1 MQALPRISLSAA
13 WGVVKHHKR
22 FFIVSQLVFIAIG
35 LVIGFSIPR
44 TYKAEIK
51 LAPENSGPS
60 LSGSLGSIS
69 SMLGM
74 NLGNQLSEDA
84 INPELYPDVKSS
96 PDFLL
101 GLCQIKVQTK
111 DGQVKTDYKTY
122 LTRHTKSTWWDA
134 LRLKLF
140 PPKDSGV
147 AVAPTGQSD
156 KTIRLSMSDYM
167 LLQGIDGAI
176 GCGVDKK
183 TGVITITAID
193 QDPLVAAILV
203 DSVSA
208 RLQDFITDYRT
219 SKARNDLQHFQKC
232 YADADS
238 AYEASARRYAAFAD
252 AHQDISL
259 ESYRVE
265 SDNLENEM
273 QLAFNIRSQYATQ
286 VEMAKA
292 KVLERT
298 PVYTVLQKPYVP
310 VKHDAPRRS
319 FILLFWIFLGF
330 VLSFLWKARK
340 AERPVIIHN
349 PQAERADAAP
359 SASLTPEE

>member
-1 MQALPRISLSAA
+1 MQAFPRISLSAA

-22 FFIVSQLVFIAIG
+22 FFIISQLVFIAIG

-101 GLCQIKVQTK
+101 GLCQIRVQTK

-122 LTRHTKSTWWDA
+122 LTRHTKATWWDA
-134 LRLKLF
+134 LRIKLF
-140 PPKDSGV
+140 PPKDNG
-147 AVAPTGQSD
+147 AFAAPAGQTD
-156 KTIRLSMSDYM
+156 KTIRLSMADYL

-176 GCGVDKK
+176 GCSVDKK

-219 SKARNDLQHFQKC
+219 SKARTDLQHFQQC
-232 YADADS
+232 YADADA
-238 AYEASARRYAAFAD
+238 AYQETARRYAAYAD

-273 QLAFNIRSQYATQ
+273 QLAFNIRTQYATQ

-310 VKHDAPRRS
+310 VKHEAPRRS
-319 FILLFWIFLGF
+319 FILLFWMVLGF

-340 AERPVIIHN
+340 ADRPILIN
-349 PQAERADAAP
+349 K
-359 SASLTPEE
+359 SASRQSDEADSDPVSFED